1 MRAMDLVL
9 TLIARPGSS
18 ALTEAVVTAARA
30 IAESAG
36 AHAGI
41 TDWLDPG
48 TACDV
53 PISGITAEAAEA
65 AVRQQLSSAPIDVAV
80 QPSEGRRRML
90 LVADMESTIIGQELV
105 DELAEIAG
113 VGQRVAAITV
123 RSMAG
128 ELDFAGSLRE
138 RVALLAGQP
147 ETILDQAA
155 GRITLNPGARTLVAT
170 MRAHGATTALVSGGF
185 TRFAEPVR
193 DLCGFDEVRAN
204 RLMVADGR
212 LTGAVVEPILDRAGK
227 ATALAE
233 LAARLGQSP
242 GQACAVGDGANDLEM
257 LRAAGLGVAYRAK
270 PIVRAAARFRIEHGD
285 LTALLY
291 LQGYRRAEF
300 SG

>member
-1 MRAMDLVL
+1 MDLVL

-18 ALTEAVVTAARA
+18 ALTETLVDTACAA
-30 IAESAG
+30 LSEAG
-36 AHAGI
+36 GQPGNAA
-41 TDWLDPG
+41 WLDPG

-53 PISGITAEAAEA
+53 PFAGSTAEAAES
-65 AVRQQLSSAPIDVAV
+65 AVRRHLAVAPIDVAV
-80 QPSEGRRRML
+80 QPAQGRRRML

-113 VGQRVAAITV
+113 VGQRVAAITA

-128 ELDFAGSLRE
+128 ELDFAASLRE

-147 ETILDQAA
+147 AGILDQAA

-170 MRAHGATTALVSGGF
+170 MRAHGATAALVSGGF

-193 DLCGFDEVRAN
+193 DLCGFDAAHAN
-204 RLMVADGR
+204 RLMVEDGR
-212 LTGAVVEPILDRAGK
+212 LTGAIGEPILDRTGK
-227 ATALAE
+227 AAVLAE
-233 LAARLGQSP
+233 LAMQRGLAP

-270 PIVRAAARFRIEHGD
+270 PIVRTAARFRIDHGD
-285 LTALLY
+285 LTALLF
-291 LQGYRRAEF
+291 LQGYRRAAF
-300 SG
+300 SV